1 MGGSAEEE
9 KGFQNGGRRLPQIR
23 DSDLV
28 VAFPSDSVDIKNE
41 HMLCVVDS
49 IQAEE
54 RQVILKIVL
63 RDQKN
68 LDERN
73 YNLMNLIAQDST
85 WTLLKVCS
93 LENFNRGY
101 VGYDQFQI
109 CNLYNQLL
117 DISLY
122 VNKGEASFPV
132 GYDSGAFPDPGFTLN
147 PS

>member
-1 MGGSAEEE
+1 MFQ
-9 KGFQNGGRRLPQIR
+9 KGQRLPLIR

-28 VAFPSDSVDIKNE
+28 VAFPSDSTDIKNE

-49 IQAEE
+49 IQEE
-54 RQVILKIVL
+54 EKQLILKIVL

-73 YNLMNLIAQDST
+73 YNLMNLIAQDSN

-109 CNLYNQLL
+109 CNLHN
-117 DISLY
+117 
-122 VNKGEASFPV
+122 
-132 GYDSGAFPDPGFTLN
+132 
-147 PS
+147 